1 MQRFM
6 HQCALQTHRF
16 SQQKTTKK
24 KTNNIIICFLVVV
37 FVVICYIHLH
47 IHYMS
52 RIAFLILSFLDFVA
66 FVVRTLIF
74 P

>member
-1 MQRFM
+1 M
-6 HQCALQTHRF
+6 HQCAQIL
-16 SQQKTTKK
+16 
-24 KTNNIIICFLVVV
+24 I
-37 FVVICYIHLH
+37 VICSIHLH

-52 RIAFLILSFLDFVA
+52 RILFPILSFLDFVA